1 MHDDDEGV
9 HGLSILSKV
18 KGALSSQIPKE
29 KREKIVNWKLKRKQP
44 KRICKVQ
51 HSAFGIQLVCFLT
64 F

>member
-44 KRICKVQ
+44 KRIGKVQ
-51 HSAFGIQLVCFLT
+51 HSAFGI
-64 F
+64 